1 MFGRELEL
9 ARDVVAREGVD
20 VVAAAARSGRM
31 PEATNTCFTPGRARI
46 FRSRS
51 SCGAWSGFSAGQ
63 QEGKR
68 QSRSA
73 QAPADFLR
81 GQSKPYMFAVGP
93 PTSAT
98 VPRNF
103 GCSAK
108 RATSARIERALR
120 LTTRRP
126 WWTVIA
132 QKRQFL

>member
-1 MFGRELEL
+1 
-9 ARDVVAREGVD
+9 
-20 VVAAAARSGRM
+20 M

-46 FRSRS
+46 LRSRS

-132 QKRQFL
+132 QKRQFP